1 MSARRIAWAVL
12 AVALAA
18 GFASLGAWQLGR
30 AQWKE
35 RQRDAIARAGTLAP
49 VGLAAV
55 LAAGD
60 ALADANAA
68 LAGGTRSDLPP
79 TAPIRVR
86 GSGRFD
92 NAATVL
98 LDNQVQDGRAGVRVF
113 TLFRPAGAKRSV
125 LVDRGWLALERDQ
138 RAAVPPVRGRVEV
151 QGALALPPAI
161 GIRLGNATFVR
172 GAEPPRLAYLDLPAL
187 RAAMGVELFDGVLE
201 PDPGASYALGP
212 PRSAGSDPMPP
223 ERHRGYAVQWFGLAF
238 AVLATAGWLLWTR
251 RHD

>member
-1 MSARRIAWAVL
+1 MPIALYRGMS
-12 AVALAA
+12 
-18 GFASLGAWQLGR
+18 
-30 AQWKE
+30 
-35 RQRDAIARAGTLAP
+35 D
-49 VGLAAV
+49 
-55 LAAGD
+55 
-60 ALADANAA
+60 ADAKAIVA
-68 LAGGTRSDLPP
+68 YLR
-79 TAPIRVR
+79 
-86 GSGRFD
+86 
-92 NAATVL
+92 TVKPVS
-98 LDNQVQDGRAGVRVF
+98 NKV
-113 TLFRPAGAKRSV
+113 AKS
-125 LVDRGWLALERDQ
+125 EYK
-138 RAAVPPVRGRVEV
+138 VP
-151 QGALALPPAI
+151 LPPAI